1 MTRTF
6 VLLVACSL
14 VAAGCGGGNDR
25 EDVDRTLRE
34 FVKALNARDGER
46 FCEELITRDY
56 LEKQTFAK
64 GERALADCKR
74 QLGQIKNLKL
84 ELVEIESVKIDGE
97 RARARA
103 VLSVQGQEQDQVYR
117 LRKEDGGWRIAAGAG
132 G

>member
-1 MTRTF
+1 VRRAC
-6 VLLVACSL
+6 VSLVACGV

-25 EDVDRTLRE
+25 EEVSRTLRE
-34 FVKALNARDGER
+34 FVTALNARDGER
-46 FCEELITRDY
+46 FCDDLVTRDFV
-56 LEKQTFAK
+56 EKQTFARGDK
-64 GERALADCKR
+64 ALSDCKR
-74 QLGQIKNLKL
+74 QLSQVRGLRVR
-84 ELVEIESVKIDGE
+84 LVDVETVRVEGK